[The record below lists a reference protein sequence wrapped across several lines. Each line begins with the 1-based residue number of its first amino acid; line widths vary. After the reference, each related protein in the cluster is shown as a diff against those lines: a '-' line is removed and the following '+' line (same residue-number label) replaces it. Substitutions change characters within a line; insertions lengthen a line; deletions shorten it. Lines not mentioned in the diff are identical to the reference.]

1 MFNELVIL
9 LQRRL
14 NYASY
19 RKCFVNL
26 VNGKKKAELNLTF
39 VCLSLTLNT
48 FQQII
53 RNTSVDKTASITFL
67 TQTTRA
73 RALLS

>member
-1 MFNELVIL
+1 MFSQLRE
-9 LQRRL
+9 
-14 NYASY
+14 S
-19 RKCFVNL
+19 VNA
-26 VNGKKKAELNLTF
+26 KKKAELNLTF

-53 RNTSVDKTASITFL
+53 RNTSIDKTASINFS
-67 TQTTRA
+67 TQIPGA